1 MKIRIYTIIVVTS
14 LALMTACQ
22 SKKTDKEPFIANLN
36 RVEFNELSIL
46 PLKATDVSIRKHSII
61 IQMNPLLTLQTIDEE
76 GIALYQGKRRLAHL
90 PGRYEEIKIE
100 QSSANSNRQFFV
112 IALNQVTGYLDLF
125 LIKDEQLSF
134 LRSYSNLV
142 NPELFCINV
151 NKDHYVS
158 IVAIDDIGI
167 ATEVIAFD
175 FTSNQS
181 INKELRRM
189 AVSPQAEAC
198 AIDSINQLLYVA
210 EEDIGVWKYSLNAES
225 DGSKTPVLMNKPLG
239 SINAN
244 IEALAVRADGS
255 LLISLSNGEV
265 LLSHHQHQ
273 ISAKEVFEQNIEK
286 LFIIDDQGTEIIS
299 AHQDQ
304 NSHYYSTLFTHKQQ
318 SDSIEKNL
326 VNQTENIQ
334 TIINIVSNNETDE
347 VGSSGDAA
355 DDPAIWINPNNLSQS
370 LILGTDKKSGLNV
383 FDLNGKSRQKLKVGR
398 LNNVDVFSS
407 TNSQNTPP
415 RLIAASNRSN
425 NSISLFT
432 VDKRNQVKF
441 LRNIP
446 TTLSEVYG
454 LCVGQN
460 DLDAW
465 VFINDKDGR
474 YQQYRIDTSKENVN
488 ARLVKEFALP
498 SQPEG
503 CTFDPETSRLYMGEE
518 KAGIWVLNVNSKS
531 QSPEK
536 IIKAENGLVPDVE
549 GMEIY
554 RTEKEKLLIVSS
566 QGNDSY
572 MIYDLNQQLKTRLNF
587 KIIMNIGKG
596 IDGVS
601 ETDGLTVT
609 SSPLPGY
616 PAGILIVQDGRNR
629 LPEQTQN
636 FKIID
641 WRSIQKAL
649 N

>member
-22 SKKTDKEPFIANLN
+22 SKKTDKGPLVANLN
-36 RVEFNELSIL
+36 RVEFNELSSL
-46 PLKATDVSIRKHSII
+46 PLKATDVSIRQHSII

-90 PGRYEEIKIE
+90 PGRYEEIKIG

-125 LIKDEQLSF
+125 LIKGEQLSF

-142 NPELFCINV
+142 NPEQFCINV

-244 IEALAVRADGS
+244 IEALAVRADRS
-255 LLISLSNGEV
+255 LLISLSNGEI

-299 AHQDQ
+299 AHQEQ
-304 NSHYYSTLFTHKQQ
+304 NSHYYSTSFTHKQQ
-318 SDSIEKNL
+318 SDSIERNL

-425 NSISLFT
+425 NSISFFT
-432 VDKRNQVKF
+432 VDKRNQVIF
-441 LRNIP
+441 LSNIP

-460 DLDAW
+460 DQDAW

-474 YQQYRIDTSKENVN
+474 YQQYRIDTFKEKVN
-488 ARLVKEFALP
+488 ARLVNEFALP

-536 IIKAENGLVPDVE
+536 IIEAGNGLVPDVE

-554 RTEKEKLLIVSS
+554 RTEKEKLLVVSS

-572 MIYDLNQQLKTRLNF
+572 MIYDLNQQLRTRLNF